1 MIRLLLVDDH
11 KIIRD
16 GIRSLLSS
24 NKEIEIV
31 GECEDGDEV
40 EAFLNANEVD
50 VILMDIN
57 MKRMNGIDAT
67 EYILKKFPDK
77 KVLALSM
84 HNEEVYIAKIL
95 KAGALGYILKN
106 TGKEELI
113 EAINKVFDQE
123 NYFSKEVSDIMMSK
137 YMKTQK
143 KSATSKSL
151 ITLDELTK
159 REIEILKLIA
169 TEMTNTEIGEK
180 LFISSRTVDT
190 HRRNLLQKLQ
200 VKNTAGLVRFALEN
214 SLTD

>member
-1 MIRLLLVDDH
+1 MIKLLLVDDH

-24 NKEIEIV
+24 SSEIEIS

-40 EAFLNANEVD
+40 EAFLKDTPVD

-67 EYILKKFPDK
+67 EYIMKKFPGTRI
-77 KVLALSM
+77 LALSM

-113 EAINKVFDQE
+113 EAINKVNGQE

-137 YMKTQK
+137 YLKTQK
-143 KSATSKSL
+143 KSNTSKSL
-151 ITLDELTK
+151 ITLEELTK

-214 SLTD
+214 GITE